1 MSGLPSA
8 INSGIGGTKAIS
20 NTGGTL
26 DIGFSAIEC
35 NQVNEVINLT
45 GGNSYFG
52 STSITNTTT
61 NGSGF
66 LMASPA
72 FLSLGN
78 SGFAINTGTGY
89 CLKGTGTIFYDR
101 YIFSD
106 TAAVPQNKKVQNTL
120 IIFQYTS
127 TASVVA

>member
-1 MSGLPSA
+1 
-8 INSGIGGTKAIS
+8 
-20 NTGGTL
+20 
-26 DIGFSAIEC
+26 
-35 NQVNEVINLT
+35 
-45 GGNSYFG
+45 
-52 STSITNTTT
+52 
-61 NGSGF
+61 
-66 LMASPA
+66 
-72 FLSLGN
+72 LSLGN

-101 YIFSD
+101 YMFSD